1 MSESSF
7 SPGDIAIAKFA
18 RYPAQVTIEER
29 LPDGSWR
36 VRTRTGATKVVRRL
50 ESPDG
55 LRVETAD
62 ATIAPTTANTPATEE
77 TTPATTVSDTAVAEE
92 QPNAPATEQP
102 APIVPSEKAVP
113 PTKLSLVNAAAA
125 VLERSAEPL
134 PVKAMIEQAKAA
146 GLWSPGGGKTPE
158 QTLYSSIIREIREKG
173 ERSRFRR
180 GDTKGTFAFVR

>member
-55 LRVETAD
+55 LHVETAD
-62 ATIAPTTANTPATEE
+62 ATATPATEE
-77 TTPATTVSDTAVAEE
+77 ATPATTVSDTVVAE
-92 QPNAPATEQP
+92 EQP

-125 VLERSAEPL
+125 VLERSDEPL
-134 PVKAMIEQAKAA
+134 PVKAIIEQAKAA

-180 GDTKGTFAFVR
+180 GEAKGTFAFVR

>member
-29 LPDGSWR
+29 LSDGSWR

-55 LRVETAD
+55 LHVETAD
-62 ATIAPTTANTPATEE
+62 ATATPATEE
-77 TTPATTVSDTAVAEE
+77 ATPATTVSDTAVAEE
-92 QPNAPATEQP
+92 QPNAPATEPP

-125 VLERSAEPL
+125 VLERSDEPL

-180 GDTKGTFAFVR
+180 GEAKGTFAFVR

>member
-55 LRVETAD
+55 LHVETAD
-62 ATIAPTTANTPATEE
+62 NTPATEE
-77 TTPATTVSDTAVAEE
+77 ATPATTVSDTVVAEE
-92 QPNAPATEQP
+92 QPTEPLAPT
-102 APIVPSEKAVP
+102 VPSEKAVP

-125 VLERSAEPL
+125 VLERSDEPL

-173 ERSRFRR
+173 ERSRFSR
-180 GDTKGTFAFVR
+180 GEVKGTFAFVR

>member
-62 ATIAPTTANTPATEE
+62 ATATPATEE
-77 TTPATTVSDTAVAEE
+77 ATPATAVSDTAVAEE
-92 QPNAPATEQP
+92 QPSESTTEAASEP
-102 APIVPSEKAVP
+102 TAPIVPSTKAVP

-125 VLERSAEPL
+125 VLERSDEPL

-180 GDTKGTFAFVR
+180 GEAKGTFAFVR

>member
-7 SPGDIAIAKFA
+7 GPGDIAIAKFA

-55 LRVETAD
+55 LHVETAD
-62 ATIAPTTANTPATEE
+62 ATATPATEE
-77 TTPATTVSDTAVAEE
+77 ATPATAVSDTAVAEDE
-92 QPNAPATEQP
+92 PSESATEAASEP
-102 APIVPSEKAVP
+102 TAPIVPSAKAVP

-125 VLERSAEPL
+125 VLERSDEPL

-180 GDTKGTFAFVR
+180 GEAKGTFAFVR

>member
-62 ATIAPTTANTPATEE
+62 ATAVPATEE
-77 TTPATTVSDTAVAEE
+77 ATPATAVSDTAVAEE
-92 QPNAPATEQP
+92 QPTEP
-102 APIVPSEKAVP
+102 PTPIVPSTKAVP

-125 VLERSAEPL
+125 VLERSDEPL

-180 GDTKGTFAFVR
+180 GEVKGTFAFVR

>member
-29 LPDGSWR
+29 LSDGSWR

-62 ATIAPTTANTPATEE
+62 NTPATEE
-77 TTPATTVSDTAVAEE
+77 ATPVTTVSDTAVAEE
-92 QPNAPATEQP
+92 QPNAPATEPP

-125 VLERSAEPL
+125 VLERSDEPL

-180 GDTKGTFAFVR
+180 GEAKGTFAFVR

>member
-62 ATIAPTTANTPATEE
+62 NTPATEE
-77 TTPATTVSDTAVAEE
+77 ATPATTVSDTVVAEE
-92 QPNAPATEQP
+92 QPTEP
-102 APIVPSEKAVP
+102 LAPIVPSEKAVP

-125 VLERSAEPL
+125 VLERSDEPL

-180 GDTKGTFAFVR
+180 GEAKGTFAFVR